1 VRDELKAALEELE
14 GPNGEPVAD
23 RIETKENAYRGDHD
37 DIAPDLT
44 VIPNHGF
51 DLKAGFKG
59 SDEVF
64 DTGPRNGMHSFDN
77 ACLYVEDPE
86 AAIRERDADLYD
98 IAPTILDLME
108 IEYDRAA
115 FDGASLV

>member
-1 VRDELKAALEELE
+1 
-14 GPNGEPVAD
+14 
-23 RIETKENAYRGDHD
+23 
-37 DIAPDLT
+37 
-44 VIPNHGF
+44 
-51 DLKAGFKG
+51 
-59 SDEVF
+59 
-64 DTGPRNGMHSFDN
+64 MHSFDN